1 LDLSESIN
9 IESFALSHLH
19 LFVFVLHPV
28 TSWGRVSFAIPKD
41 EVNMKKD
48 EKRNFLYTLR
58 SFCEMT
64 ITEASQ
70 AGGIPISV
78 VHEYETEGVRL
89 LPIRYLIAMKREAN
103 VSWETIGELM
113 EKWNEE
119 RPLRKR
125 HKLVNSL

>member
-1 LDLSESIN
+1 
-9 IESFALSHLH
+9 
-19 LFVFVLHPV
+19 
-28 TSWGRVSFAIPKD
+28 VSFAIPKD
-41 EVNMKKD
+41 EVNMKRD

-58 SFCEMT
+58 TFCEMT

-70 AGGIPISV
+70 AGGIPISS

-103 VSWETIGELM
+103 VSWETVGELM

-125 HKLVNSL
+125 PKTSRLVLKVEE

>member
-1 LDLSESIN
+1 
-9 IESFALSHLH
+9 
-19 LFVFVLHPV
+19 
-28 TSWGRVSFAIPKD
+28 
-41 EVNMKKD
+41 MKRD

-58 SFCEMT
+58 TFCEMT

-70 AGGIPISV
+70 AGGVPISC

-119 RPLRKR
+119 RPLRSR
-125 HKLVNSL
+125 RLVNLRALTDEG

>member
-1 LDLSESIN
+1 
-9 IESFALSHLH
+9 
-19 LFVFVLHPV
+19 
-28 TSWGRVSFAIPKD
+28 
-41 EVNMKKD
+41 MKTH

-58 SFCEMT
+58 TFCEMT
-64 ITEASQ
+64 ITEASE
-70 AGGIPISV
+70 AGQIPISC

-119 RPLRKR
+119 RPLRTKR
-125 HKLVNSL
+125 LVNLRAVKDEG